1 MTGEDKSV
9 PNPADTAFLAL
20 SHLKLG
26 NNEEAA
32 KYRANYDEAIKNEWI
47 REDEDYQ
54 SFQREID
61 EAFAP

>member
-9 PNPADTAFLAL
+9 PNPADTAFLVL